1 VTSIRGELGE
11 AIDLGSL
18 KSSLREAFESHLEV
32 KLTGD
37 ESTNFESAL
46 GQRLER
52 SIVLGATYLSY
63 DMDVWGLRGQVYR

>member
-1 VTSIRGELGE
+1 VTSIRRELGKPV
-11 AIDLGSL
+11 DLNAV
-18 KSSLREAFESHLEV
+18 KSPLREAFESHLEV

-52 SIVLGATYLSY
+52 SMVLGATYLSY